1 VWLHDVSEQARSAS
15 KTALGVAYLRAAH
28 QMLDAT
34 PLIFD
39 DPVALRLLGEEGRR
53 HILEHEGRYSLPAA
67 RGLRSHLVV
76 RSRFAEDRLEEA
88 VARGINTYV
97 ILGAGFDTFAYRQP
111 EWAEGMRIIEI
122 DHPESQAAKKARLK
136 TAGIEIPSNVEFADI
151 DFEHETLDEGFRRH
165 GVSLREKTF
174 FSWLGVTV
182 YLTEDAVEDVF
193 RELARFRPG
202 SEVAFTFSQPREPE
216 SLWQRVLKRPSLAT
230 MAAMAGE
237 PWLTYYEPEKL
248 RCMLLETGF
257 SEVYFLTPDESRRRY
272 FADGRTDI
280 PVPRR
285 TSIASALR

>member
-1 VWLHDVSEQARSAS
+1 MTEQPRSAS

-28 QMLDAT
+28 QILDAK
-34 PLIFD
+34 PLIFH

-53 HILEHEGRYSLPAA
+53 RIEEHAGRYNLPEA

-76 RSRFAEDRLEEA
+76 RSRFAEDRLHDA
-88 VARGINTYV
+88 VARGISTYV

-111 EWAEGMRIIEI
+111 EWSEGLRIVEI
-122 DHPESQAAKKARLK
+122 DHPESQAAKKARLAK
-136 TAGIEIPSNVEFADI
+136 AGIEIPSNVQFADI

-165 GVSLREKTF
+165 GVSLLEKTF

-193 RELARFRPG
+193 RELARFPAG
-202 SEVAFTFSQPREPE
+202 SEVAFTFSQPREPA
-216 SLWQRVLKRPSLAT
+216 SLWDRMFKRPALAT
-230 MAAMAGE
+230 IAARAGE

-248 RCMLLETGF
+248 RWMLLETGF
-257 SEVYFLTPDESRRRY
+257 SEVYFLTPDEMRRKY
-272 FADGRTDI
+272 FGDGRRDI

-285 TSIASALR
+285 TSIAGAIR